1 MGELHSRVLAALD
14 EVTNKNQSQQSP
26 EDNEGFFAVFVRA
39 LKSDMS
45 RGSEFDR
52 NAEEGTL
59 VSYLK
64 KSCEFISKIIRVS
77 RHLILRLS
85 LLWVNV
91 YYYSNRR
98 TWKTIIHSQR
108 FSKTKDSQ
116 VFWQTDQLLLW
127 IWGLFLERSG
137 KFKLTQST
145 GMRQKCLD
153 LRSLSP
159 AVCDLRILL
168 ALFFV
173 LAIVDFNTIS
183 SLLQAFPRFF
193 PLIFPT
199 YNF

>member
-45 RGSEFDR
+45 HGSEFDR

-77 RHLILRLS
+77 RHLTLRLS

-91 YYYSNRR
+91 YSATTRTGVLGRRLSIHNGFRKQKILKFFGKQTNYFYEFEVCFLRGQVSSNLR
-98 TWKTIIHSQR
+98 KAQG
-108 FSKTKDSQ
+108 
-116 VFWQTDQLLLW
+116 
-127 IWGLFLERSG
+127 WGKS
-137 KFKLTQST
+137 
-145 GMRQKCLD
+145 
-153 LRSLSP
+153 
-159 AVCDLRILL
+159 V
-168 ALFFV
+168 
-173 LAIVDFNTIS
+173 
-183 SLLQAFPRFF
+183 
-193 PLIFPT
+193 
-199 YNF
+199 

>member
-26 EDNEGFFAVFVRA
+26 EDNEGFFAVFMRA

-45 RGSEFDR
+45 HGSEFDR

-77 RHLILRLS
+77 RHLTLRLS

-91 YYYSNRR
+91 YSATTRTGALGRR
-98 TWKTIIHSQR
+98 LCNHNGFRKQKILK
-108 FSKTKDSQ
+108 F
-116 VFWQTDQLLLW
+116 FCQTDQLLLW
-127 IWGLFLERSG
+127 IWGLFPERSG

-145 GMRQKCLD
+145 GMRQKCFD

-159 AVCDLRILL
+159 AVCDLRLL
-168 ALFFV
+168 LVFLFWQ
-173 LAIVDFNTIS
+173 L
-183 SLLQAFPRFF
+183 
-193 PLIFPT
+193 
-199 YNF
+199 

>member
-45 RGSEFDR
+45 HGSEFDR

-77 RHLILRLS
+77 RHLTLRLS

-91 YYYSNRR
+91 YSATTRTGVLGRRLSIHNGFRKQKILKFFGKQTNYFYEFEVCFLRGQVSSN
-98 TWKTIIHSQR
+98 
-108 FSKTKDSQ
+108 
-116 VFWQTDQLLLW
+116 
-127 IWGLFLERSG
+127 
-137 KFKLTQST
+137 
-145 GMRQKCLD
+145 
-153 LRSLSP
+153 LRK
-159 AVCDLRILL
+159 A
-168 ALFFV
+168 
-173 LAIVDFNTIS
+173 
-183 SLLQAFPRFF
+183 QG
-193 PLIFPT
+193 
-199 YNF
+199 